1 MRHQI
6 QTDAD
11 RAVECSNCGK
21 TGGNES
27 SAGLHCG
34 ECGLFAEPT
43 EQYCLQH
50 DLDYS
55 RLTGYDHCP
64 KCRDAERVD
73 QARQEMHQRQAS
85 ERMHSMVD
93 APRF

>member
-1 MRHQI
+1 MRHRTEI
-6 QTDAD
+6 DAD
-11 RAVECSNCGK
+11 RAVECSSCGK

-27 SAGLHCG
+27 SVGVHCG
-34 ECGLFAEPT
+34 DCGRFSAPIK
-43 EQYCLQH
+43 QYCLRH
-50 DLDYS
+50 NVDYG

-64 KCRDAERVD
+64 KCRETERVE
-73 QARQEMHQRQAS
+73 QMRQEMHQRRAN